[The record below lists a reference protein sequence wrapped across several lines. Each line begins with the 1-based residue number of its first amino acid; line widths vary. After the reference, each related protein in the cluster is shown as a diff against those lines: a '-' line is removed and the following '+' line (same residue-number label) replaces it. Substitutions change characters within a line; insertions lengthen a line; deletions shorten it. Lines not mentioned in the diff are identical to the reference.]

1 MTVGIIGYGM
11 GNLGSIRRALD
22 FIGEDSQIITTSQE
36 ARNCRHIIL
45 PGVGGFSEAVALIKQ
60 QGIDDML
67 KEVQERNQPLLGICL
82 GMQLYADIGFEG
94 KQTDG
99 LSIVPG
105 VIEKLSTGSS
115 DYKVPHIG
123 WNEVNYCQESPLF
136 HNIANRTD
144 FYFVH
149 SFHFK
154 AASETDIL
162 AKTEHGVNFVCA
174 VGRDNQFGVQFHPE
188 KSSKSG
194 LRLLQNFCELS

>member
-11 GNLGSIRRALD
+11 GNLGSIRRAID
-22 FIGEDSQIITTSQE
+22 YIGETSQIITTSQE
-36 ARNCRHIIL
+36 ARNCSHIIL
-45 PGVGGFSEAVALIKQ
+45 PGVGGFSEAMALIKH
-60 QGIDDML
+60 QGIDDMV

-82 GMQLYADIGFEG
+82 GMQLCADFGLEG
-94 KQTDG
+94 EQTDG

-105 VIEKLSTGSS
+105 SIEKLPSQSS
-115 DYKVPHIG
+115 VHKVPHIG
-123 WNEVNYCQESPLF
+123 WNEVIYHQDSPLF
-136 HNIANRTD
+136 RNIADRTD

-154 AASETDIL
+154 ASVETDIL
-162 AKTEHGVNFVCA
+162 AKTDHGINFVCA